1 MRNYAVKCSASV
13 NSAFFLIQPTFP
25 LASASHTI
33 ERKLA
38 TIRFCQGEQ
47 TMTANHAWHIGLLS
61 TALLLSGCEQDHSA
75 GQEIIRPVRAMKV
88 GDVTQLQGREFP
100 GHAKA
105 VQEVDLSF
113 RVAGPLIALPVKV
126 GDKVTAGDTIARIDP
141 RDFEVQQRK
150 TEGELQRAIAN
161 RVRAKSEYERLLRIQ
176 KTDRDAVADV
186 TVGRGKENYQL
197 AKADIA
203 AYQASVDAA
212 RDAVSYSRLKA
223 PFDGTIA
230 STFVE
235 NFESVQAQQPIVRLL
250 DSSRVEF
257 EFHVPETM
265 ISLVPLVRN
274 LRVRFD
280 AFSDLQ
286 IAAQVKEIGSEASAT
301 TRTYP
306 VTLIMEQP
314 EGAEI
319 LPGMSGKVSGEVRS
333 PSAAGAAAIIVPM
346 SAVFSPASDDQS
358 FVWVIDE
365 ASSTVSRRQVSI
377 GDVGAAGLR
386 VKEGLQV
393 GELIAT
399 AGVHFLT
406 EGQQVRPQRK

>member
-1 MRNYAVKCSASV
+1 
-13 NSAFFLIQPTFP
+13 
-25 LASASHTI
+25 
-33 ERKLA
+33 
-38 TIRFCQGEQ
+38 
-47 TMTANHAWHIGLLS
+47 
-61 TALLLSGCEQDHSA
+61 
-75 GQEIIRPVRAMKV
+75 
-88 GDVTQLQGREFP
+88 
-100 GHAKA
+100 
-105 VQEVDLSF
+105 
-113 RVAGPLIALPVKV
+113 
-126 GDKVTAGDTIARIDP
+126 
-141 RDFEVQQRK
+141 VQQRK
-150 TEGELQRAIAN
+150 SEGELQRAIAN

-176 KTDRDAVADV
+176 NTDRDAVAETQV
-186 TVGRGKENYQL
+186 VRGKENYQL
-197 AKADIA
+197 AEADIA
-203 AYQASVDAA
+203 AFQASVDAA
-212 RDAVSYSRLKA
+212 TDAVSYSRLKA
-223 PFDGTIA
+223 PFDGIVA

-265 ISLVPLVRN
+265 ISLVPQVRN

-286 IAAQVKEIGSEASAT
+286 IPAQIKEIGSEASAT

-319 LPGMSGKVSGEVRS
+319 LAGMSGKVSGEVRS
-333 PSAAGAAAIIVPM
+333 AGAAGVAAIIVPM
-346 SAVFSPASDDQS
+346 SSVFSPASDDKS

-365 ASSTVSRRQVSI
+365 ASNTVSRRQVTI
-377 GDVGAAGLR
+377 GDVGAAGLN

-406 EGQQVRPQRK
+406 EGQQVRPQQK